1 MAMPCSYE
9 DLLNSPI
16 HWVLIRDWKLCSLG
30 DINPATLGGYT
41 NWQRWLIFEFML
53 HLAQVK
59 AHSIEKT
66 TLQLL
71 AAQKSDPVWEVLPAE
86 SIATVDRLDDS
97 IGVLLLVELAASNK
111 VVRVEPAK
119 DWVLDLV
126 EQYLAVGITPETL
139 QQEEQRAEQWRQS
152 LTLQSQELGRRSL
165 EMEARCD
172 QIQDLEEKLKAEK
185 QQLDQTAKAIEAR
198 HSEVIALQ
206 TAVDAEKQR
215 MLDRIAELEA
225 KLNQP

>member
-1 MAMPCSYE
+1 
-9 DLLNSPI
+9 
-16 HWVLIRDWKLCSLG
+16 
-30 DINPATLGGYT
+30 
-41 NWQRWLIFEFML
+41 ML

-59 AHSIEKT
+59 TQSTEKT

-71 AAQKSDPVWEVLPAE
+71 AAQKSDPVWEVLSTD
-86 SIATVDRLDDS
+86 SIATVDRLDYE
-97 IGVLLLVELAASNK
+97 IGVLLLIKLAASG
-111 VVRVEPAK
+111 ELIEAESAK
-119 DWVLDLV
+119 EWVLDLV

-165 EMEARCD
+165 EMEARRD

-185 QQLDQTAKAIEAR
+185 QQLEQKAKEIEAR

-206 TAVDAEKQR
+206 SAIDAEKQR
-215 MLDRIAELEA
+215 MLDRIAELEG
-225 KLNQP
+225 LLDQQQGD

>member
-1 MAMPCSYE
+1 
-9 DLLNSPI
+9 
-16 HWVLIRDWKLCSLG
+16 
-30 DINPATLGGYT
+30 
-41 NWQRWLIFEFML
+41 ML

-59 AHSIEKT
+59 AQSIEKT

-86 SIATVDRLDDS
+86 SIATVDRLDYS
-97 IGVLLLVELAASNK
+97 IGVLLLVELAASDEI
-111 VVRVEPAK
+111 VQVEPAK

-165 EMEARCD
+165 EMEARRD
-172 QIQDLEEKLKAEK
+172 QIQDLEEKLKQEK
-185 QQLDQTAKAIEAR
+185 KQLEQSAKNIEAH

-206 TAVDAEKQR
+206 AAIAAENKQL
-215 MLDRIAELEA
+215 LDRIAELEV
-225 KLNQP
+225 KLDQQ